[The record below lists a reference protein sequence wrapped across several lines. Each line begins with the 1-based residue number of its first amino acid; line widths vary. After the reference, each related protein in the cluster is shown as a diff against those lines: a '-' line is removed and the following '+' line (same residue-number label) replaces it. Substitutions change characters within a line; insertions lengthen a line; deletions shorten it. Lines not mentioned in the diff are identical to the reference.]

1 MTSTVRAFVAPFLA
15 ALALAASAP
24 ALAGG
29 GGQAKPNPNLANAA
43 TGTIELS
50 GGGVALGVG
59 VSWGKGTL
67 TYRGQTYKLKTS
79 GLSAVDIGA
88 SGYTANGTVEN
99 LKQLSDIEG
108 NYTAGQ
114 LGATV
119 AGGGGITTMKNDKG
133 VVIKMHA
140 TSRGLQFS
148 AAAKGV
154 KVELA
159 K

>member
-1 MTSTVRAFVAPFLA
+1 MQSTVRAFAAPLLA

-29 GGQAKPNPNLANAA
+29 QANANLANAA

-50 GGGVALGVG
+50 GGGVAFGVG

-67 TYRGQTYKLKTS
+67 NYRGQTYKLKTS

-99 LKQLSDIEG
+99 LKKLSDIEG

-119 AGGGGITTMKNDKG
+119 AGGGGLTTMKNDKG

-140 TSRGLQFS
+140 TSRGLQFT
-148 AAAKGV
+148 AAPKGV

>member
-1 MTSTVRAFVAPFLA
+1 MKSTVRAFAAPLLA

-29 GGQAKPNPNLANAA
+29 GGLADPNVANAA

-59 VSWGKGTL
+59 VSWGKGVL
-67 TYRGQTYKLKTS
+67 TYRGKTYKLKTS

-88 SGYTANGTVEN
+88 SGYTASGTVEN

>member
-1 MTSTVRAFVAPFLA
+1 MKSSVRAFAAPLLA
-15 ALALAASAP
+15 TLLLAASAP

-29 GGQAKPNPNLANAA
+29 GPADPHAKNAA

-50 GGGVALGVG
+50 GGGVAFGVG

-67 TYRGQTYKLKTS
+67 TYRGQTYKLKTN

-88 SGYTANGTVEN
+88 SGYTATGTVEN

-119 AGGGGITTMKNDKG
+119 AGGGGVTTMKNDKG

-140 TSRGLQFS
+140 TSRGLQFT
-148 AAAKGV
+148 AAPKGV